1 VTELD
6 AVLDERLLFRD
17 DPLVLYRLA
26 RRKYADT
33 LSGQGSAL
41 YPGRWNEPGEQAL
54 YTSIEPAVCVLE
66 RLVHTP
72 ENRIPKDLALMKI
85 SVRGTWRNFDSETSK
100 EVDSTAFFLH
110 FSSLDIANSIVR
122 PRHPF
127 HSRATIA
134 VAVPSVIVPVWNVV
148 LYPGAASFWE
158 HVSLLSVEPFDYD
171 PRLFPE
177 GTPWESEI
185 G

>member
-1 VTELD
+1 MTALD
-6 AVLDERLLFRD
+6 AVLDERLLFHNNS
-17 DPLVLYRLA
+17 LILYRLA
-26 RRKYADT
+26 RRKYAGT

-41 YPGRWNEPGEQAL
+41 YPGRWNTPGEQAL
-54 YTSIEPAVCVLE
+54 YTSVEPAVCVLE

-72 ENRIPKDLALMKI
+72 KNRIPRDLALMKI
-85 SVRGTWRNFDSETSK
+85 SVSGTWRHVNSEISE
-100 EVDSTAFFLH
+100 EVESSAFFLH
-110 FSSLDIANSIVR
+110 FSSLHVANRIVQVS
-122 PRHPF
+122 HPF

-134 VAVPSVIVPVWNVV
+134 LAVPSVIVPAWNVV
-148 LYPGAASFWE
+148 LYPGATSFWE
-158 HVSLLSVEPFDYD
+158 HVGLLSVEPFDYD